1 MPNLIQVVVKCV
13 KIAER
18 DVMKYLLYKF
28 FETQEYR
35 KNFIDGLLYANKFS
49 YFRTKENKTV
59 GVADEFENAKLIAWP
74 DGTHFVQNT
83 IIEKNGQVF
92 VKSIPYDKKPIGY
105 KENQGFIAYRSSDY
119 NVFCMSAIL
128 LNDDGIVSFFDK
140 ENQKNFGQY
149 GVFIRNTKTFL
160 QRICSSI
167 RKHPNVNFLYGNFVE
182 YIDYDKRDTIQK
194 WTPFHKFSNLSEQQE
209 FRIIFDSPCIGAL
222 RYDIGAI
229 DDIAISIYDK
239 NNFFD
244 AINVG
249 RQFIAIKN
257 D

>member
-13 KIAER
+13 QIVER
-18 DVMKYLLYKF
+18 NFMKYLLYKF

-35 KNFIDGLLYANKFS
+35 QNFIDGLLYANKFS
-49 YFRTKENKTV
+49 YFRAKENKTV

-74 DGTHFVQNT
+74 DETHFVQNA
-83 IIEKNGQVF
+83 IVEEDGRVF
-92 VKSIPYDKKPIGY
+92 VKSVPYDKKPVGY
-105 KENQGFIAYRSSDY
+105 KENQGFIAYRSQDY

-128 LNDDGIVSFFDK
+128 LNDNGIVSFFDK

-167 RKHPNVNFLYGNFVE
+167 RKHPNVSFLYGNFVK

-194 WTPFHKFSNLSEQQE
+194 WTPFHKFSSQSEQQE
-209 FRIIFDSPCIGAL
+209 FRIIFDSSCVGAL
-222 RYDIGAI
+222 RYDIGSI